1 MNNEPSSSSTATVDR
16 PEASA
21 EPVVVRKSIKPVLGY
36 LGGALVAIIFFAFL
50 APSETATFRVA
61 TGADAFQLAALII
74 PARAAGWVIAVVL
87 AALAAWAVLNL
98 RALRKNPAWLPLLF
112 SAVFL
117 AGFLIWVVGAANNP
131 SISLITLLSGSLA
144 LALPMVFGSMSG
156 VLCERSGVVNIAIE
170 GQLLLGA
177 FAAAIGGSLSG
188 SVVVAMISAA
198 IGGVVVSSLLALFS
212 VKYLVNQIIVGV
224 VLNVL
229 VSGLT
234 GFFFGTV
241 LSNNSQLLNSPPR
254 MEAIAIP
261 LLSKIPVLGPLLF
274 NQTVLG
280 YIMFVVVAVLWVGL
294 YKTRWGLR
302 IRAVGEHP
310 KAADT
315 VGINVNRTRVI
326 NVLLGGAVAGLGG
339 SFYTLVSVSQF
350 SRDMTAGTGF
360 IALAALIFG
369 RWNPI
374 GAFFAS
380 LLFGFATN
388 LQYVLAQAGTAVPS
402 QFMAMLPYIITI
414 FAVAGLVGKSR
425 APAASGTPYV
435 KD

>member
-1 MNNEPSSSSTATVDR
+1 MSTPTATAPESR
-16 PEASA
+16 PGAVHVINKRALALYSIGALLAVLVFGILSPGGEASFRLSSA
-21 EPVVVRKSIKPVLGY
+21 RDAVQLPVLTVPVTATGWIIAV
-36 LGGALVAIIFFAFL
+36 LLVAGTAFAFWSEKNARPLRGWVPAVFAFL
-50 APSETATFRVA
+50 F
-61 TGADAFQLAALII
+61 
-74 PARAAGWVIAVVL
+74 
-87 AALAAWAVLNL
+87 
-98 RALRKNPAWLPLLF
+98 
-112 SAVFL
+112 
-117 AGFLIWVVGAANNP
+117 VVGILVWLVASSDA
-131 SISLITLLSGSLA
+131 SAISLLTLLTGSLT
-144 LALPMVFGSMSG
+144 LALPMVYGSLGG
-156 VLCERSGVVNIAIE
+156 VLAERSGVVNIAIE

-177 FAAAIGGSLSG
+177 FAAALGGSLSG
-188 SVVVAMISAA
+188 SVIGAMVSAA
-198 IGGVVVSSLLALFS
+198 LGGVVVSTLLTLFA
-212 VKYLVNQIIVGV
+212 VKYRVNQIIVGV

-234 GFFFGTV
+234 GFLFGT
-241 LSNNSQLLNSPPR
+241 LFANNPDLNRPPR
-254 MEAIAIP
+254 LSSVAIP
-261 LLSKIPVLGPLLF
+261 GLSEIPILGPLLF
-274 NQTVLG
+274 DQTVLG
-280 YIMFVVVAVLWVGL
+280 YIMFIAVAVLWFGL

-315 VGINVNRTRVI
+315 VGINVNRTRVF

-374 GAFFAS
+374 GAFCAA

-388 LQYVLAQAGTAVPS
+388 LQYVLSQAGTDVPS
-402 QFMAMLPYIITI
+402 QFLAMLPYVITI
-414 FAVAGLVGKSR
+414 FAVAGLVGASR

-435 KD
+435 KG

>member
-1 MNNEPSSSSTATVDR
+1 MSTATATAPETGSGAVHVVNKR
-16 PEASA
+16 ALVLYSVGALLAVLVFGILSPGGEASFRLSSA
-21 EPVVVRKSIKPVLGY
+21 RDAVQLPVLTVPVTATGWIIAV
-36 LGGALVAIIFFAFL
+36 LLVAGAAFAFWSEKSARPIRGWVPAVFAFL
-50 APSETATFRVA
+50 F
-61 TGADAFQLAALII
+61 
-74 PARAAGWVIAVVL
+74 
-87 AALAAWAVLNL
+87 
-98 RALRKNPAWLPLLF
+98 
-112 SAVFL
+112 
-117 AGFLIWVVGAANNP
+117 VVGILVWLVASSDA
-131 SISLITLLSGSLA
+131 SAISLLTLLTGSLT
-144 LALPMVFGSMSG
+144 LALPMVYGSLGG
-156 VLCERSGVVNIAIE
+156 VLAERSGVVNIAIE

-177 FAAAIGGSLSG
+177 FAAALGGSLSG
-188 SVVVAMISAA
+188 SVIGAMVSAA
-198 IGGVVVSSLLALFS
+198 LGGVVVSTLLTLFA
-212 VKYLVNQIIVGV
+212 VKYRVNQIIVGV

-234 GFFFGTV
+234 GFLFGT
-241 LSNNSQLLNSPPR
+241 LFANNPDLNRPPR
-254 MEAIAIP
+254 LSSVAIP
-261 LLSKIPVLGPLLF
+261 GLSEIPILGPLLF
-274 NQTVLG
+274 DQTVLG
-280 YIMFVVVAVLWVGL
+280 YIMFVAVAVLWFGL

-315 VGINVNRTRVI
+315 VGINVNRTRVF

-374 GAFFAS
+374 GAFCAA

-388 LQYVLAQAGTAVPS
+388 LQYVLSQAGTDVPS
-402 QFMAMLPYIITI
+402 QFLAMLPYVITI
-414 FAVAGLVGKSR
+414 FAVAGLVGASR

-435 KD
+435 KG

>member
-1 MNNEPSSSSTATVDR
+1 MSTRTQTA
-16 PEASA
+16 PASA
-21 EPVVVRKSIKPVLGY
+21 SNAAPTAGVGRRSLILY
-36 LGGALVAIIFFAFL
+36 SAGALIALVLFAL
-50 APSETATFRVA
+50 MSPGGTATFRLSA
-61 TGADAFQLAALII
+61 ASDAFQI
-74 PARAAGWVIAVVL
+74 PALAVPVTPAGWVIALLLVAGTAYVFSL
-87 AALAAWAVLNL
+87 RRAGRGVPGWVPAVFAVL
-98 RALRKNPAWLPLLF
+98 F
-112 SAVFL
+112 VSGV
-117 AGFLIWVVGAANNP
+117 LIWMVAEATNP
-131 SISLITLLSGSLA
+131 SISLLSLLTGTLA
-144 LALPMVFGSMSG
+144 LALPMVYGSMG
-156 VLCERSGVVNIAIE
+156 GLLAERTGVVNIAIE

-177 FAAAIGGSLSG
+177 FAAALGGSLSG
-188 SVVVAMISAA
+188 SLVGAMVSAA
-198 IGGVVVSSLLALFS
+198 VGGVVVSSLLTLFA
-212 VKYLVNQIIVGV
+212 VKYQVNQIIVGV

-234 GFFFGTV
+234 GFLFGTL
-241 LSNNSQLLNSPPR
+241 LSGDAGLNSPPR
-254 MEAIAIP
+254 MPNLPIP
-261 LLSKIPVLGPLLF
+261 LLSEIPILGPLLF

-280 YIMFVVVAVLWVGL
+280 YLMFVVVAVLWVGL

-302 IRAVGEHP
+302 VRAVGEHP

-315 VGINVNRTRVI
+315 VGIKVNRTRVM

-374 GAFFAS
+374 GAFLAS

-388 LQYVLAQAGTAVPS
+388 LQYVLSQAGTEVPS
-402 QFMAMLPYIITI
+402 HFLAMLPYVITI
-414 FAVAGLVGKSR
+414 LAVAGLVGASR
-425 APAASGTPYV
+425 APAASGQPYT

>member
-1 MNNEPSSSSTATVDR
+1 MSTAT
-16 PEASA
+16 AS
-21 EPVVVRKSIKPVLGY
+21 
-36 LGGALVAIIFFAFL
+36 
-50 APSETATFRVA
+50 A
-61 TGADAFQLAALII
+61 TGAVHVMNKRALALYGLGAAVALVLFGFLSPGGTASFRLSSAGDAVQLPLLTLPVTATGWLIAILLVAGAAYAFWSEKT
-74 PARAAGWVIAVVL
+74 ARRLAGWV
-87 AALAAWAVLNL
+87 
-98 RALRKNPAWLPLLF
+98 PAIFALLF
-112 SAVFL
+112 VIGILVWLVGSSRASA
-117 AGFLIWVVGAANNP
+117 
-131 SISLITLLSGSLA
+131 ISLLSLLTGSLA
-144 LALPMVFGSMSG
+144 LALPMVYGSLGG
-156 VLCERSGVVNIAIE
+156 VLAERSGVVNIAIE

-177 FAAAIGGSLSG
+177 FAAALGGSLSG
-188 SVVVAMISAA
+188 SVVGAMVSAA
-198 IGGVVVSSLLALFS
+198 LGGVVVSSLLTLFA
-212 VKYLVNQIIVGV
+212 VKYRVNQIIVGV

-234 GFFFGTV
+234 GFLFGTL
-241 LSNNSQLLNSPPR
+241 LSSNRALNSPPR
-254 MEAIAIP
+254 LSSFAIP
-261 LLSKIPVLGPLLF
+261 GLSEIPILGPLLF
-274 NQTVLG
+274 NQTILG
-280 YIMFVVVAVLWVGL
+280 YLMFVAVGVLWFGL

-302 IRAVGEHP
+302 VRAVGEHP

-326 NVLLGGAVAGLGG
+326 NVLIGGAVAGLGG

-388 LQYVLAQAGTAVPS
+388 LQYVLSQAGTDVPS
-402 QFMAMLPYIITI
+402 QFLAMLPYVITI
-414 FAVAGLVGKSR
+414 FAVAGLVGASR
-425 APAASGTPYV
+425 APAASGQPYV